1 MLVELKGGA
10 GVSVQDGL
18 LSFQMKET
26 IFLSSDKPEIEELR
40 ELELLPDLEIREND
54 YEITICGSLQLRGK
68 YVPTKNANAKANGG
82 TDTLVSAMKF
92 TPLQLEQG
100 DTEVFFADEEADI
113 MHRIPLS
120 ISVPISRTKEVSDIH
135 GIVDSFD
142 YEIKGPKQLL
152 ITADLKIA
160 GIQLKNEQEIRAEQ
174 QSHKSADTWEYIQV
188 AQDESAEHEYQH
200 VTIDDLERK
209 LTALEKEVEAQLEQ
223 QNDEGQELIDE
234 VADTEQYQP
243 YPLYQPFPGFEMQ
256 QGDVAQSSWDQDSAT
271 RFRYQH
277 PQYAAYEAEAE
288 EEAEREEIE
297 EIEQSS
303 NVPYQTYSNI
313 QEESMGQQSPYEYG
327 FHPISMPE
335 PPQYAP
341 PYGTQPFY
349 PINSFGQGPG
359 HGFGVEPNPI
369 PFAPPP
375 PNPFQPIAGQ
385 FHHQQPPQ
393 YPFAQMPPYAPP
405 QQMFY
410 QPPPYPPNPVPEPV
424 SAMQYQ
430 PEYMAESPYQAT
442 YQPPPSN
449 EYVEESVEDQEVRT
463 DGVYAEPVSYHEPAE
478 VEDDDEAALEEEV
491 HESPYEAT
499 FKEESSHIE
508 QSEPFTLISE
518 HQEEATEPKEAVVKH
533 QEVVTEP
540 KEAVIN
546 HQEVVVEPKEVA
558 VKHQEVVTEPKEA
571 VVKHQEVVTEPKE
584 VAVKHQEVVT
594 KPKEAVINHQEVVTE
609 PKEVAVKH
617 QEVVTEPK
625 EAVVKHQEVVTEPKE
640 VAVNHQEVVT
650 EPKEA
655 VVNHQEV
662 VAEPKEVAVN
672 HQEVVTEPKEA
683 VLKHQEVVTEPKEV
697 AVNHQEVVAEPKEA
711 VVNHQE
717 VVTEPKE
724 VAVNHQEVVAEPK
737 EVAVNHQ
744 EVVTEPKEAVV
755 NHQEVVTEPKEA
767 VVKHQEVVTEPK
779 EAVVNHQEVVTEP
792 KEVAVNHQEV
802 VTEPKEAAIKHQE
815 VDTEPKEVAVK
826 HQEVVTEPKEAVI
839 KHQEETTAPKE
850 AVVKHQEE
858 TTEPKEAVVKHQ
870 EMATEPKEVVT
881 EQREEWI
888 ANPHSQS
895 KVQLSADP
903 DPYAKYWESED
914 DQEDITKTAKKEAT
928 TERATEASKVHVDLD
943 ENRVHAHT
951 AEYDQELQAP
961 AISTELSTEE
971 EASVL
976 MAQLEAEE
984 EKSVE
989 EIVASPVVEQEK
1001 EMKVAIG
1008 SKNNH
1013 KEQNEMM
1020 NFSNIFSHLHGN
1032 EKNKNQR
1039 VESKQEEAL
1048 EQTKAKRDGSSSRR
1062 DALGNLTSFVQ
1073 DRTEKFSKLKMCII
1087 QKNDTLD
1094 SIAQRYDLSV
1104 TKIKEANRMSTDR
1117 VEEGQILYIPQ

>member
-234 VADTEQYQP
+234 VADIEQYQP

-393 YPFAQMPPYAPP
+393 YPFAQMPPFAPP

-410 QPPPYPPNPVPEPV
+410 QPPPYPPNPVPGPV

-442 YQPPPSN
+442 FQPPPSN

-463 DGVYAEPVSYHEPAE
+463 DGVYAEPVSYHEPVK
-478 VEDDDEAALEEEV
+478 VEDDDEDEDEDEAALEEV

-499 FKEESSHIE
+499 FKEAPSHIE

-518 HQEEATEPKEAVVKH
+518 HQEEATEPKEAVIKH
-533 QEVVTEP
+533 QEVVAEP
-540 KEAVIN
+540 KEAVI
-546 HQEVVVEPKEVA
+546 K
-558 VKHQEVVTEPKEA
+558 
-571 VVKHQEVVTEPKE
+571 
-584 VAVKHQEVVT
+584 
-594 KPKEAVINHQEVVTE
+594 
-609 PKEVAVKH
+609 
-617 QEVVTEPK
+617 
-625 EAVVKHQEVVTEPKE
+625 
-640 VAVNHQEVVT
+640 
-650 EPKEA
+650 
-655 VVNHQEV
+655 HQEV

-683 VLKHQEVVTEPKEV
+683 VIK
-697 AVNHQEVVAEPKEA
+697 
-711 VVNHQE
+711 
-717 VVTEPKE
+717 
-724 VAVNHQEVVAEPK
+724 HQEVVAEPK
-737 EVAVNHQ
+737 EVAVNHQEVVTELKEVAVKHQ

-767 VVKHQEVVTEPK
+767 VIKHQEVVAEPKEAVIKHQEVDTEPKEVAAKHQEVVTEPK
-779 EAVVNHQEVVTEP
+779 EAVVKHQEETTEP
-792 KEVAVNHQEV
+792 KEVVVKQQEMA
-802 VTEPKEAAIKHQE
+802 TEPKEAAIKHQE

-826 HQEVVTEPKEAVI
+826 HQEVVTEPKEAV
-839 KHQEETTAPKE
+839 
-850 AVVKHQEE
+850 VKQ
-858 TTEPKEAVVKHQ
+858 Q

-903 DPYAKYWESED
+903 DPYAKYWEGSED

>member
-1 MLVELKGGA
+1 M
-10 GVSVQDGL
+10 SVQDGL

-518 HQEEATEPKEAVVKH
+518 HQEEATEPKEAVVNH

-546 HQEVVVEPKEVA
+546 HQEI
-558 VKHQEVVTEPKEA
+558 VTEPKEA
-571 VVKHQEVVTEPKE
+571 V
-584 VAVKHQEVVT
+584 A
-594 KPKEAVINHQEVVTE
+594 NHQEVVTE
-609 PKEVAVKH
+609 PKEVA
-617 QEVVTEPK
+617 
-625 EAVVKHQEVVTEPKE
+625 
-640 VAVNHQEVVT
+640 
-650 EPKEA
+650 
-655 VVNHQEV
+655 
-662 VAEPKEVAVN
+662 
-672 HQEVVTEPKEA
+672 
-683 VLKHQEVVTEPKEV
+683 
-697 AVNHQEVVAEPKEA
+697 
-711 VVNHQE
+711 
-717 VVTEPKE
+717 
-724 VAVNHQEVVAEPK
+724 
-737 EVAVNHQ
+737 
-744 EVVTEPKEAVV
+744 V

-792 KEVAVNHQEV
+792 KEAVVNHQEVVTEPKEVAVNHQEVVTEPKEAVVKHQEVVTEPKEAVVNHQEV

-858 TTEPKEAVVKHQ
+858 TTEPKEAVVKQQ

>member
-313 QEESMGQQSPYEYG
+313 QEESMGQQSPYEG

-463 DGVYAEPVSYHEPAE
+463 GGVYAEPVSYHEPVE

-491 HESPYEAT
+491 HESSYEAT

-518 HQEEATEPKEAVVKH
+518 HQEEATEPKEAVIKH

-540 KEAVIN
+540 KEAVI
-546 HQEVVVEPKEVA
+546 
-558 VKHQEVVTEPKEA
+558 KHQEVVA
-571 VVKHQEVVTEPKE
+571 
-584 VAVKHQEVVT
+584 
-594 KPKEAVINHQEVVTE
+594 
-609 PKEVAVKH
+609 
-617 QEVVTEPK
+617 EPK

-655 VVNHQEV
+655 VIKHQEV
-662 VAEPKEVAVN
+662 VAEPKEAVVKHQEVVTEPKEVAVN

-683 VLKHQEVVTEPKEV
+683 VI
-697 AVNHQEVVAEPKEA
+697 NHQEVV
-711 VVNHQE
+711 V
-717 VVTEPKE
+717 
-724 VAVNHQEVVAEPK
+724 EPK

-744 EVVTEPKEAVV
+744 EVVTEPKEAVI
-755 NHQEVVTEPKEA
+755 NHQEVVKEPKEA
-767 VVKHQEVVTEPK
+767 VI
-779 EAVVNHQEVVTEP
+779 NHQEVVTEP

-802 VTEPKEAAIKHQE
+802 VTEPKEAVINHQE
-815 VDTEPKEVAVK
+815 VVTEPKEAVINHQEVVTELKEVAVNHQEVVAEPKEAIVK
-826 HQEVVTEPKEAVI
+826 HQEVVTEPKEAV
-839 KHQEETTAPKE
+839 
-850 AVVKHQEE
+850 VN
-858 TTEPKEAVVKHQ
+858 HQ

-888 ANPHSQS
+888 ANSHSQS

-903 DPYAKYWESED
+903 DPYAKYWEGSED
-914 DQEDITKTAKKEAT
+914 DQEDVTKTAKKEAT
-928 TERATEASKVHVDLD
+928 TERTTEASKVHVDLD

>member
-1 MLVELKGGA
+1 M
-10 GVSVQDGL
+10 SVQDGL

-68 YVPTKNANAKANGG
+68 YVPTKNANAKADGG

-297 EIEQSS
+297 EIEEIEQSS

-410 QPPPYPPNPVPEPV
+410 QHPPNPVPEPV

-430 PEYMAESPYQAT
+430 PEYMDKSPYQAT

-463 DGVYAEPVSYHEPAE
+463 DGVYAEPVSYHEPVE
-478 VEDDDEAALEEEV
+478 VEDDDEAALEEV

-540 KEAVIN
+540 KEAVIK
-546 HQEVVVEPKEVA
+546 HQEVVTEPKEAVIKHQEVVAEPKEVAVKHQEEATEPKEAVVKHQEVVTEPKEAVIKHQEVVAEPKEAVVKHQDVVAEPKEVA
-558 VKHQEVVTEPKEA
+558 VKHQEVVAEPKEA

-594 KPKEAVINHQEVVTE
+594 ELKEVAVKHQEVVAEPKEAVVKHQEVVTEPKEVAVKHQEIVTEPKEAAIKHQEEATEPKEAAIKHQEVATE

-625 EAVVKHQEVVTEPKE
+625 EAVVKQ
-640 VAVNHQEVVT
+640 
-650 EPKEA
+650 
-655 VVNHQEV
+655 
-662 VAEPKEVAVN
+662 
-672 HQEVVTEPKEA
+672 
-683 VLKHQEVVTEPKEV
+683 
-697 AVNHQEVVAEPKEA
+697 
-711 VVNHQE
+711 
-717 VVTEPKE
+717 
-724 VAVNHQEVVAEPK
+724 
-737 EVAVNHQ
+737 
-744 EVVTEPKEAVV
+744 
-755 NHQEVVTEPKEA
+755 
-767 VVKHQEVVTEPK
+767 
-779 EAVVNHQEVVTEP
+779 
-792 KEVAVNHQEV
+792 
-802 VTEPKEAAIKHQE
+802 
-815 VDTEPKEVAVK
+815 
-826 HQEVVTEPKEAVI
+826 
-839 KHQEETTAPKE
+839 
-850 AVVKHQEE
+850 
-858 TTEPKEAVVKHQ
+858 Q

-888 ANPHSQS
+888 ANPHSRS

-903 DPYAKYWESED
+903 DPYAKYWEGSED
-914 DQEDITKTAKKEAT
+914 DQEDVTKTAKKEAT
-928 TERATEASKVHVDLD
+928 TERTTEASKVHVDLD

>member
-1 MLVELKGGA
+1 M
-10 GVSVQDGL
+10 SVQDGL

-518 HQEEATEPKEAVVKH
+518 HQEEATEPKEAVVNH

-546 HQEVVVEPKEVA
+546 HQEIVTEPKEAVANHQEVVTEPKEVA
-558 VKHQEVVTEPKEA
+558 VNHQEVVTEPKEA

-584 VAVKHQEVVT
+584 AVV
-594 KPKEAVINHQEVVTE
+594 N
-609 PKEVAVKH
+609 H

-655 VVNHQEV
+655 VV
-662 VAEPKEVAVN
+662 
-672 HQEVVTEPKEA
+672 
-683 VLKHQEVVTEPKEV
+683 
-697 AVNHQEVVAEPKEA
+697 
-711 VVNHQE
+711 
-717 VVTEPKE
+717 
-724 VAVNHQEVVAEPK
+724 
-737 EVAVNHQ
+737 
-744 EVVTEPKEAVV
+744 
-755 NHQEVVTEPKEA
+755 
-767 VVKHQEVVTEPK
+767 KHQEVVTEPK
-779 EAVVNHQEVVTEP
+779 EAV
-792 KEVAVNHQEV
+792 VNHQEV

-858 TTEPKEAVVKHQ
+858 TTEPKEAVVKQQ

>member
-1 MLVELKGGA
+1 M
-10 GVSVQDGL
+10 SVQDGL

-313 QEESMGQQSPYEYG
+313 QEESMGQQSPYEG

-463 DGVYAEPVSYHEPAE
+463 GGVYAEPVSYHEPVE

-491 HESPYEAT
+491 HESSYEAT

-518 HQEEATEPKEAVVKH
+518 HQEEATEPKEAVIKH

-540 KEAVIN
+540 KEAVI
-546 HQEVVVEPKEVA
+546 
-558 VKHQEVVTEPKEA
+558 KHQEVVA
-571 VVKHQEVVTEPKE
+571 
-584 VAVKHQEVVT
+584 
-594 KPKEAVINHQEVVTE
+594 
-609 PKEVAVKH
+609 
-617 QEVVTEPK
+617 EPK

-655 VVNHQEV
+655 VIKHQEV
-662 VAEPKEVAVN
+662 VAEPKEAVVKHQEVVTEPKEVAVN

-683 VLKHQEVVTEPKEV
+683 VI
-697 AVNHQEVVAEPKEA
+697 NHQEVV
-711 VVNHQE
+711 V
-717 VVTEPKE
+717 
-724 VAVNHQEVVAEPK
+724 EPK

-744 EVVTEPKEAVV
+744 EVVTEPKEAVI
-755 NHQEVVTEPKEA
+755 NHQEVVKEPKEA
-767 VVKHQEVVTEPK
+767 VI
-779 EAVVNHQEVVTEP
+779 NHQEVVTEP

-802 VTEPKEAAIKHQE
+802 VTEPKEAVINHQE
-815 VDTEPKEVAVK
+815 VVTEPKEAVINHQEVVTELKEVAVNHQEVVAEPKEAIVK
-826 HQEVVTEPKEAVI
+826 HQEVVTEPKEAV
-839 KHQEETTAPKE
+839 
-850 AVVKHQEE
+850 VN
-858 TTEPKEAVVKHQ
+858 HQ

-888 ANPHSQS
+888 ANSHSQS

-903 DPYAKYWESED
+903 DPYAKYWEGSED
-914 DQEDITKTAKKEAT
+914 DQEDVTKTAKKEAT
-928 TERATEASKVHVDLD
+928 TERTTEASKVHVDLD

>member
-1 MLVELKGGA
+1 M
-10 GVSVQDGL
+10 SVQDGL

-313 QEESMGQQSPYEYG
+313 QEESMGQQSPYEG

-463 DGVYAEPVSYHEPAE
+463 GGVYAEPVSYHEPVE

-491 HESPYEAT
+491 HESSYEAT

-518 HQEEATEPKEAVVKH
+518 HQEEATEPKEAVIKH

-540 KEAVIN
+540 KEAVI
-546 HQEVVVEPKEVA
+546 
-558 VKHQEVVTEPKEA
+558 KHQEVVA
-571 VVKHQEVVTEPKE
+571 
-584 VAVKHQEVVT
+584 
-594 KPKEAVINHQEVVTE
+594 
-609 PKEVAVKH
+609 
-617 QEVVTEPK
+617 EPK

-655 VVNHQEV
+655 VIKHQEV
-662 VAEPKEVAVN
+662 VAEPKEAVVKHQEVVTEPKEVAVN

-683 VLKHQEVVTEPKEV
+683 VI
-697 AVNHQEVVAEPKEA
+697 NHQEVV
-711 VVNHQE
+711 V
-717 VVTEPKE
+717 
-724 VAVNHQEVVAEPK
+724 EPK

-744 EVVTEPKEAVV
+744 EVVTEPKEAVI
-755 NHQEVVTEPKEA
+755 NHQEVVKEPKEA
-767 VVKHQEVVTEPK
+767 VI
-779 EAVVNHQEVVTEP
+779 NHQEVVTEP

-802 VTEPKEAAIKHQE
+802 VTEPKEAVINHQE
-815 VDTEPKEVAVK
+815 VVKEPKEAVINHQEVVTELKEVAVNHQEVVAEPKEAIVK
-826 HQEVVTEPKEAVI
+826 HQEVVTEPKEAV
-839 KHQEETTAPKE
+839 
-850 AVVKHQEE
+850 VN
-858 TTEPKEAVVKHQ
+858 HQ

-888 ANPHSQS
+888 ANSHSQS

-903 DPYAKYWESED
+903 DPYAKYWEGSED
-914 DQEDITKTAKKEAT
+914 DQEDVTKTAKKEAT
-928 TERATEASKVHVDLD
+928 TERTTEASKVHVDLD

-1032 EKNKNQR
+1032 EKKKTNVWR
-1039 VESKQEEAL
+1039 VN
-1048 EQTKAKRDGSSSRR
+1048 RR
-1062 DALGNLTSFVQ
+1062 
-1073 DRTEKFSKLKMCII
+1073 RH
-1087 QKNDTLD
+1087 
-1094 SIAQRYDLSV
+1094 
-1104 TKIKEANRMSTDR
+1104 
-1117 VEEGQILYIPQ
+1117 

>member
-1 MLVELKGGA
+1 M
-10 GVSVQDGL
+10 SVQDGL

-113 MHRIPLS
+113 VHRIPLS

-410 QPPPYPPNPVPEPV
+410 QHPPNPVPEPV

-430 PEYMAESPYQAT
+430 PEYMAKSPYQAT

-463 DGVYAEPVSYHEPAE
+463 DGVYAEPVSYHEPVE
-478 VEDDDEAALEEEV
+478 VEDDDEAALEEV

-533 QEVVTEP
+533 KEVVTEPKEAVIKHQEVVTEP
-540 KEAVIN
+540 KEAVIK
-546 HQEVVVEPKEVA
+546 HQEVVAEPKEVA
-558 VKHQEVVTEPKEA
+558 VKHQEEATEPKEAVVKHQEVVTEPKEAVIKHQEVVAEPKEA

-594 KPKEAVINHQEVVTE
+594 ELKEVAVKHQEVVAEPKEAVVKHQEVVTE

-625 EAVVKHQEVVTEPKE
+625 EAVVKQ
-640 VAVNHQEVVT
+640 
-650 EPKEA
+650 
-655 VVNHQEV
+655 
-662 VAEPKEVAVN
+662 
-672 HQEVVTEPKEA
+672 
-683 VLKHQEVVTEPKEV
+683 
-697 AVNHQEVVAEPKEA
+697 
-711 VVNHQE
+711 
-717 VVTEPKE
+717 
-724 VAVNHQEVVAEPK
+724 
-737 EVAVNHQ
+737 
-744 EVVTEPKEAVV
+744 
-755 NHQEVVTEPKEA
+755 
-767 VVKHQEVVTEPK
+767 
-779 EAVVNHQEVVTEP
+779 
-792 KEVAVNHQEV
+792 
-802 VTEPKEAAIKHQE
+802 
-815 VDTEPKEVAVK
+815 
-826 HQEVVTEPKEAVI
+826 
-839 KHQEETTAPKE
+839 
-850 AVVKHQEE
+850 
-858 TTEPKEAVVKHQ
+858 Q

-888 ANPHSQS
+888 ANPHSRS

-903 DPYAKYWESED
+903 DPYAKYWEGSED
-914 DQEDITKTAKKEAT
+914 DQEDVTKTAKKEAT
-928 TERATEASKVHVDLD
+928 TERTTEASKVHVDLD

>member
-1 MLVELKGGA
+1 M
-10 GVSVQDGL
+10 SVQDGL

-113 MHRIPLS
+113 VHRIPLS

-410 QPPPYPPNPVPEPV
+410 QHPPNPVPEPV

-430 PEYMAESPYQAT
+430 PEYMAKSPYQAT

-463 DGVYAEPVSYHEPAE
+463 DGVYAEPVSYHEPVE
-478 VEDDDEAALEEEV
+478 VEDDDEAALEEV

-533 QEVVTEP
+533 KEVVTEPKEAVIKHQEVVTEP
-540 KEAVIN
+540 KEAVIK
-546 HQEVVVEPKEVA
+546 HQEVVAEPKEVA
-558 VKHQEVVTEPKEA
+558 VKHQEEATEPKEA

-584 VAVKHQEVVT
+584 VAVKHQEVVAE
-594 KPKEAVINHQEVVTE
+594 PKEAVVKHQEVVTEPKEVAVKHQEVVTE

-625 EAVVKHQEVVTEPKE
+625 EAVVKQ
-640 VAVNHQEVVT
+640 
-650 EPKEA
+650 
-655 VVNHQEV
+655 
-662 VAEPKEVAVN
+662 
-672 HQEVVTEPKEA
+672 
-683 VLKHQEVVTEPKEV
+683 
-697 AVNHQEVVAEPKEA
+697 
-711 VVNHQE
+711 
-717 VVTEPKE
+717 
-724 VAVNHQEVVAEPK
+724 
-737 EVAVNHQ
+737 
-744 EVVTEPKEAVV
+744 
-755 NHQEVVTEPKEA
+755 
-767 VVKHQEVVTEPK
+767 
-779 EAVVNHQEVVTEP
+779 
-792 KEVAVNHQEV
+792 
-802 VTEPKEAAIKHQE
+802 
-815 VDTEPKEVAVK
+815 
-826 HQEVVTEPKEAVI
+826 
-839 KHQEETTAPKE
+839 
-850 AVVKHQEE
+850 
-858 TTEPKEAVVKHQ
+858 Q

-888 ANPHSQS
+888 ANPHSRS

-903 DPYAKYWESED
+903 DPYAKYWEGSED
-914 DQEDITKTAKKEAT
+914 DQEDVTKTAKKEAT
-928 TERATEASKVHVDLD
+928 TERTTEASKVHVDLD

>member
-234 VADTEQYQP
+234 VADIEQYQP

-393 YPFAQMPPYAPP
+393 YPFAQMPPFAPP

-410 QPPPYPPNPVPEPV
+410 QPPPYPPNPVPGPV

-442 YQPPPSN
+442 FQPPPSN

-463 DGVYAEPVSYHEPAE
+463 DGVYAEPVSYHEPVK
-478 VEDDDEAALEEEV
+478 VEDDDEDEDEAALEEV

-499 FKEESSHIE
+499 FKEAPSHIE

-518 HQEEATEPKEAVVKH
+518 HQEEATEPKEAVVNH

-540 KEAVIN
+540 KEAVI
-546 HQEVVVEPKEVA
+546 
-558 VKHQEVVTEPKEA
+558 KHQEVVAEPKEA
-571 VVKHQEVVTEPKE
+571 VIK
-584 VAVKHQEVVT
+584 
-594 KPKEAVINHQEVVTE
+594 
-609 PKEVAVKH
+609 
-617 QEVVTEPK
+617 
-625 EAVVKHQEVVTEPKE
+625 
-640 VAVNHQEVVT
+640 
-650 EPKEA
+650 
-655 VVNHQEV
+655 HQEV

-683 VLKHQEVVTEPKEV
+683 VI
-697 AVNHQEVVAEPKEA
+697 
-711 VVNHQE
+711 
-717 VVTEPKE
+717 
-724 VAVNHQEVVAEPK
+724 NHQEVVAEPK
-737 EVAVNHQ
+737 EVAVNHQEVVTELKEVAVKHQ

-767 VVKHQEVVTEPK
+767 VIKHQEVVAESKEAVIKHQEVDTEPK

-792 KEVAVNHQEV
+792 KEAVIKHQEV
-802 VTEPKEAAIKHQE
+802 DTEPKEVVVKQQEMATEPKEAAIKHQEVDTEPKEAAIKHQE

-826 HQEVVTEPKEAVI
+826 HQEVVTEPKEAV
-839 KHQEETTAPKE
+839 
-850 AVVKHQEE
+850 VKQ
-858 TTEPKEAVVKHQ
+858 Q
-870 EMATEPKEVVT
+870 EMATEPKKVVT
-881 EQREEWI
+881 EQRDEWI

-903 DPYAKYWESED
+903 DPYAKYWEGSED

-1073 DRTEKFSKLKMCII
+1073 DRTEKFSKLKICII

>member
-1 MLVELKGGA
+1 M
-10 GVSVQDGL
+10 SVQDGL

-234 VADTEQYQP
+234 VADIEQYQP

-393 YPFAQMPPYAPP
+393 YPFAQMPPFAPP

-410 QPPPYPPNPVPEPV
+410 QPPPYPPNPVPGPV

-442 YQPPPSN
+442 FQPPPSN

-463 DGVYAEPVSYHEPAE
+463 DGVYAEPVSYHEPVK
-478 VEDDDEAALEEEV
+478 VEDDDEDEDEDEAALEEV

-499 FKEESSHIE
+499 FKEAPSHIE

-518 HQEEATEPKEAVVKH
+518 HQEEATEPKEAVIKH
-533 QEVVTEP
+533 QEVVAEP
-540 KEAVIN
+540 KEAVI
-546 HQEVVVEPKEVA
+546 K
-558 VKHQEVVTEPKEA
+558 
-571 VVKHQEVVTEPKE
+571 
-584 VAVKHQEVVT
+584 
-594 KPKEAVINHQEVVTE
+594 
-609 PKEVAVKH
+609 
-617 QEVVTEPK
+617 
-625 EAVVKHQEVVTEPKE
+625 
-640 VAVNHQEVVT
+640 
-650 EPKEA
+650 
-655 VVNHQEV
+655 HQEV

-683 VLKHQEVVTEPKEV
+683 VIK
-697 AVNHQEVVAEPKEA
+697 
-711 VVNHQE
+711 
-717 VVTEPKE
+717 
-724 VAVNHQEVVAEPK
+724 HQEVVAEPK
-737 EVAVNHQ
+737 EVAVNHQEVVTELKEVAVKHQ

-767 VVKHQEVVTEPK
+767 VIKHQEVVAEPKEAVIKHQEVDTEPKEVAAKHQEVVTEPK
-779 EAVVNHQEVVTEP
+779 EAVVKHQEETTEP
-792 KEVAVNHQEV
+792 KEVVVKQQEMA
-802 VTEPKEAAIKHQE
+802 TEPKEAAIKHQE

-826 HQEVVTEPKEAVI
+826 HQEVVTEPKEAV
-839 KHQEETTAPKE
+839 
-850 AVVKHQEE
+850 VKQ
-858 TTEPKEAVVKHQ
+858 Q

-903 DPYAKYWESED
+903 DPYAKYWEGSED

>member
-1 MLVELKGGA
+1 M
-10 GVSVQDGL
+10 SVQDGL

-68 YVPTKNANAKANGG
+68 YVPTKNANAKADGG

-142 YEIKGPKQLL
+142 YEIKGPKQLF

-410 QPPPYPPNPVPEPV
+410 QHPPNPVPEPV

-430 PEYMAESPYQAT
+430 PEYMAKSPYQAT

-463 DGVYAEPVSYHEPAE
+463 DGVYAEPVSYHEPVE
-478 VEDDDEAALEEEV
+478 VEDDDEAALEEV

-540 KEAVIN
+540 KEAVI
-546 HQEVVVEPKEVA
+546 
-558 VKHQEVVTEPKEA
+558 KHQEVVT
-571 VVKHQEVVTEPKE
+571 
-584 VAVKHQEVVT
+584 
-594 KPKEAVINHQEVVTE
+594 
-609 PKEVAVKH
+609 
-617 QEVVTEPK
+617 
-625 EAVVKHQEVVTEPKE
+625 
-640 VAVNHQEVVT
+640 
-650 EPKEA
+650 
-655 VVNHQEV
+655 
-662 VAEPKEVAVN
+662 
-672 HQEVVTEPKEA
+672 
-683 VLKHQEVVTEPKEV
+683 
-697 AVNHQEVVAEPKEA
+697 
-711 VVNHQE
+711 
-717 VVTEPKE
+717 
-724 VAVNHQEVVAEPK
+724 
-737 EVAVNHQ
+737 
-744 EVVTEPKEAVV
+744 
-755 NHQEVVTEPKEA
+755 
-767 VVKHQEVVTEPK
+767 
-779 EAVVNHQEVVTEP
+779 
-792 KEVAVNHQEV
+792 
-802 VTEPKEAAIKHQE
+802 
-815 VDTEPKEVAVK
+815 
-826 HQEVVTEPKEAVI
+826 
-839 KHQEETTAPKE
+839 
-850 AVVKHQEE
+850 
-858 TTEPKEAVVKHQ
+858 
-870 EMATEPKEVVT
+870 
-881 EQREEWI
+881 
-888 ANPHSQS
+888 
-895 KVQLSADP
+895 
-903 DPYAKYWESED
+903 
-914 DQEDITKTAKKEAT
+914 
-928 TERATEASKVHVDLD
+928 
-943 ENRVHAHT
+943 
-951 AEYDQELQAP
+951 
-961 AISTELSTEE
+961 
-971 EASVL
+971 
-976 MAQLEAEE
+976 
-984 EKSVE
+984 
-989 EIVASPVVEQEK
+989 
-1001 EMKVAIG
+1001 
-1008 SKNNH
+1008 
-1013 KEQNEMM
+1013 
-1020 NFSNIFSHLHGN
+1020 
-1032 EKNKNQR
+1032 
-1039 VESKQEEAL
+1039 
-1048 EQTKAKRDGSSSRR
+1048 
-1062 DALGNLTSFVQ
+1062 
-1073 DRTEKFSKLKMCII
+1073 
-1087 QKNDTLD
+1087 
-1094 SIAQRYDLSV
+1094 
-1104 TKIKEANRMSTDR
+1104 
-1117 VEEGQILYIPQ
+1117 

>member
-1 MLVELKGGA
+1 M
-10 GVSVQDGL
+10 SVQDGL

-68 YVPTKNANAKANGG
+68 YVPTKNANAKADGG

-142 YEIKGPKQLL
+142 YEIKGPKQLF

-410 QPPPYPPNPVPEPV
+410 QHPPNPVPEPV

-430 PEYMAESPYQAT
+430 PEYMAKSPYQAT

-463 DGVYAEPVSYHEPAE
+463 DGVYAEPVSYHEPVE
-478 VEDDDEAALEEEV
+478 VEDDDEAALEEV

-540 KEAVIN
+540 KEAVIK
-546 HQEVVVEPKEVA
+546 HQEVVTEPKEAVVKHQEVVAEPKEVA
-558 VKHQEVVTEPKEA
+558 VKHQDVVAEPKEAVVKHQEVVAEPKEA

-594 KPKEAVINHQEVVTE
+594 EPKEVAVKHQEVVTEPKEVAVKHQEVVAEPKEAVVKHQEVVTEPKEVAVKHQEVVTEPKEVAVKHQEVVTE

-625 EAVVKHQEVVTEPKE
+625 EAVVKQ
-640 VAVNHQEVVT
+640 
-650 EPKEA
+650 
-655 VVNHQEV
+655 
-662 VAEPKEVAVN
+662 
-672 HQEVVTEPKEA
+672 
-683 VLKHQEVVTEPKEV
+683 
-697 AVNHQEVVAEPKEA
+697 
-711 VVNHQE
+711 
-717 VVTEPKE
+717 
-724 VAVNHQEVVAEPK
+724 
-737 EVAVNHQ
+737 
-744 EVVTEPKEAVV
+744 
-755 NHQEVVTEPKEA
+755 
-767 VVKHQEVVTEPK
+767 
-779 EAVVNHQEVVTEP
+779 
-792 KEVAVNHQEV
+792 
-802 VTEPKEAAIKHQE
+802 
-815 VDTEPKEVAVK
+815 
-826 HQEVVTEPKEAVI
+826 
-839 KHQEETTAPKE
+839 
-850 AVVKHQEE
+850 
-858 TTEPKEAVVKHQ
+858 Q

-888 ANPHSQS
+888 ANRS

-903 DPYAKYWESED
+903 DPYAKYWEGSED
-914 DQEDITKTAKKEAT
+914 DQEDVTKTAKKEAT
-928 TERATEASKVHVDLD
+928 TERTTEASKVHVDLD

>member
-1 MLVELKGGA
+1 M
-10 GVSVQDGL
+10 SVQDGL

-313 QEESMGQQSPYEYG
+313 QEESMGQQSPYEG

-463 DGVYAEPVSYHEPAE
+463 GGVYAEPVSYHEPVE

-491 HESPYEAT
+491 HESSYEAT

-518 HQEEATEPKEAVVKH
+518 HQEEATEPKEAVIKH

-540 KEAVIN
+540 KEAVI
-546 HQEVVVEPKEVA
+546 
-558 VKHQEVVTEPKEA
+558 KHQEVVAEPKEA

-594 KPKEAVINHQEVVTE
+594 EPKEAVI
-609 PKEVAVKH
+609 KH
-617 QEVVTEPK
+617 QEVVAEPK

-655 VVNHQEV
+655 VIKHQEV
-662 VAEPKEVAVN
+662 VTEPKEAVVKQQEVVTEPKEVAVN

-683 VLKHQEVVTEPKEV
+683 VI
-697 AVNHQEVVAEPKEA
+697 NHQEVV
-711 VVNHQE
+711 V
-717 VVTEPKE
+717 
-724 VAVNHQEVVAEPK
+724 EPK

-744 EVVTEPKEAVV
+744 EVVTEPKEAVI
-755 NHQEVVTEPKEA
+755 NHQEVVKEPKEA
-767 VVKHQEVVTEPK
+767 VI
-779 EAVVNHQEVVTEP
+779 NHQEVVTEP

-802 VTEPKEAAIKHQE
+802 VTEPKEAVINHQE
-815 VDTEPKEVAVK
+815 VVTEPKEAVINHQEVVTELKEVAVNHQEVVAEPKEAIVK
-826 HQEVVTEPKEAVI
+826 HQEVVTEPKEAV
-839 KHQEETTAPKE
+839 
-850 AVVKHQEE
+850 VN
-858 TTEPKEAVVKHQ
+858 HQ

-888 ANPHSQS
+888 ANSHSQS

-903 DPYAKYWESED
+903 DPYAKYWEGSED
-914 DQEDITKTAKKEAT
+914 DQEDVTKTAKKEAT
-928 TERATEASKVHVDLD
+928 TERTTEASKVHVDLD

>member
-1 MLVELKGGA
+1 M
-10 GVSVQDGL
+10 SVQDGL

-313 QEESMGQQSPYEYG
+313 QEESMGQQSPYEG

-463 DGVYAEPVSYHEPAE
+463 GGVYAEPVSYHEPVE

-491 HESPYEAT
+491 HESSYEAT

-518 HQEEATEPKEAVVKH
+518 HQEEATEPKEAVIKH

-540 KEAVIN
+540 KEAVI
-546 HQEVVVEPKEVA
+546 
-558 VKHQEVVTEPKEA
+558 KHQEVVA
-571 VVKHQEVVTEPKE
+571 
-584 VAVKHQEVVT
+584 
-594 KPKEAVINHQEVVTE
+594 
-609 PKEVAVKH
+609 
-617 QEVVTEPK
+617 EPK

-655 VVNHQEV
+655 VIKHQEV
-662 VAEPKEVAVN
+662 VAEPKEAVVKHQEVVTEPKEVAVN

-683 VLKHQEVVTEPKEV
+683 VI
-697 AVNHQEVVAEPKEA
+697 NHQEVV
-711 VVNHQE
+711 V
-717 VVTEPKE
+717 
-724 VAVNHQEVVAEPK
+724 EPK

-744 EVVTEPKEAVV
+744 EVVTEPKEAVI
-755 NHQEVVTEPKEA
+755 NHQEVVKEPKEA
-767 VVKHQEVVTEPK
+767 VI
-779 EAVVNHQEVVTEP
+779 NHQEVVTEP

-802 VTEPKEAAIKHQE
+802 VTEPKEAVIKHQE
-815 VDTEPKEVAVK
+815 VVTEPKEAVINHQEVVTELKEVAVK
-826 HQEVVTEPKEAVI
+826 HQEVVTEPKEAV
-839 KHQEETTAPKE
+839 
-850 AVVKHQEE
+850 VN
-858 TTEPKEAVVKHQ
+858 HQ

-888 ANPHSQS
+888 ANSHSQS

-903 DPYAKYWESED
+903 DPYAKYWEGSED
-914 DQEDITKTAKKEAT
+914 DQEDVTKTAKKEAT
-928 TERATEASKVHVDLD
+928 TERTTEASKVHVDLD

>member
-1 MLVELKGGA
+1 M
-10 GVSVQDGL
+10 SVQDGL

-113 MHRIPLS
+113 VHRIPLS

-410 QPPPYPPNPVPEPV
+410 QHPPNPVPEPV

-430 PEYMAESPYQAT
+430 PEYMAKSPYQAT

-463 DGVYAEPVSYHEPAE
+463 DGVYAEPVSYHEPVE
-478 VEDDDEAALEEEV
+478 VEDDDEAALEEV

-533 QEVVTEP
+533 KEVVTEPKEAVIKHQEVVTEP
-540 KEAVIN
+540 KEAVIK
-546 HQEVVVEPKEVA
+546 HQEVVAEPKEVAVKHQEEATEPKEAVVKHQEVVTEPKEAVIKHQEVVAEPKEAVVKHQEVVTEPKEVAVKHQEVVTELKEVAVKHQEVVAEPKEAVVKHQEVVTEPKEVAVKHQEVVTELKEVAVKHQEVVAEPKEAVVKHQEVVTEPKEVAVKHQEVVTEPKEVA

-594 KPKEAVINHQEVVTE
+594 EPKEVAVKHQEVVTEPKEVAVKHQEVVTE

-625 EAVVKHQEVVTEPKE
+625 EAVVKQ
-640 VAVNHQEVVT
+640 
-650 EPKEA
+650 
-655 VVNHQEV
+655 
-662 VAEPKEVAVN
+662 
-672 HQEVVTEPKEA
+672 
-683 VLKHQEVVTEPKEV
+683 
-697 AVNHQEVVAEPKEA
+697 
-711 VVNHQE
+711 
-717 VVTEPKE
+717 
-724 VAVNHQEVVAEPK
+724 
-737 EVAVNHQ
+737 
-744 EVVTEPKEAVV
+744 
-755 NHQEVVTEPKEA
+755 
-767 VVKHQEVVTEPK
+767 
-779 EAVVNHQEVVTEP
+779 
-792 KEVAVNHQEV
+792 
-802 VTEPKEAAIKHQE
+802 
-815 VDTEPKEVAVK
+815 
-826 HQEVVTEPKEAVI
+826 
-839 KHQEETTAPKE
+839 
-850 AVVKHQEE
+850 
-858 TTEPKEAVVKHQ
+858 Q

-888 ANPHSQS
+888 ANPHSRS

-903 DPYAKYWESED
+903 DPYAKYWEGSED
-914 DQEDITKTAKKEAT
+914 DQEDVTKTAKKEAT
-928 TERATEASKVHVDLD
+928 TERTTEASKVHVDLD

>member
-313 QEESMGQQSPYEYG
+313 QEESMGQQSPYEG

-463 DGVYAEPVSYHEPAE
+463 GGVYAEPVSYHEPVE

-491 HESPYEAT
+491 HESSYEAT

-518 HQEEATEPKEAVVKH
+518 HQEEATEPKEAVIKH

-540 KEAVIN
+540 KEAVI
-546 HQEVVVEPKEVA
+546 
-558 VKHQEVVTEPKEA
+558 KHQEVVAEPKEA

-594 KPKEAVINHQEVVTE
+594 EPKEAVI
-609 PKEVAVKH
+609 KH
-617 QEVVTEPK
+617 QEVVAEPK

-655 VVNHQEV
+655 VIKHQEV
-662 VAEPKEVAVN
+662 VTEPKEAVVKQQEVVTEPKEVAVN

-683 VLKHQEVVTEPKEV
+683 VI
-697 AVNHQEVVAEPKEA
+697 NHQEVV
-711 VVNHQE
+711 V
-717 VVTEPKE
+717 
-724 VAVNHQEVVAEPK
+724 EPK

-744 EVVTEPKEAVV
+744 EVVTEPKEAVI
-755 NHQEVVTEPKEA
+755 NHQEVVKEPKEA
-767 VVKHQEVVTEPK
+767 VI
-779 EAVVNHQEVVTEP
+779 NHQEVVTEP

-802 VTEPKEAAIKHQE
+802 VTEPKEAVINHQE
-815 VDTEPKEVAVK
+815 VVTEPKEAVINHQEVVTELKEVAVNHQEVVAEPKEAIVK
-826 HQEVVTEPKEAVI
+826 HQEVVTEPKEAV
-839 KHQEETTAPKE
+839 
-850 AVVKHQEE
+850 VN
-858 TTEPKEAVVKHQ
+858 HQ

-888 ANPHSQS
+888 ANSHSQS

-903 DPYAKYWESED
+903 DPYAKYWEGSED
-914 DQEDITKTAKKEAT
+914 DQEDVTKTAKKEAT
-928 TERATEASKVHVDLD
+928 TERTTEASKVHVDLD

>member
-1 MLVELKGGA
+1 M
-10 GVSVQDGL
+10 SVQDGL

-313 QEESMGQQSPYEYG
+313 QEESMGQQSPYEG

-463 DGVYAEPVSYHEPAE
+463 GGVYAEPVSYHEPVE

-491 HESPYEAT
+491 HESSYEAT

-518 HQEEATEPKEAVVKH
+518 HQEEATEPKEAVIKH

-540 KEAVIN
+540 KEAVI
-546 HQEVVVEPKEVA
+546 
-558 VKHQEVVTEPKEA
+558 KHQEVVA
-571 VVKHQEVVTEPKE
+571 
-584 VAVKHQEVVT
+584 
-594 KPKEAVINHQEVVTE
+594 
-609 PKEVAVKH
+609 
-617 QEVVTEPK
+617 EPK

-655 VVNHQEV
+655 VINHQEV
-662 VAEPKEVAVN
+662 VVEPKEVAVN

-683 VLKHQEVVTEPKEV
+683 VI
-697 AVNHQEVVAEPKEA
+697 NHQEVVKEPKEA
-711 VVNHQE
+711 VI
-717 VVTEPKE
+717 
-724 VAVNHQEVVAEPK
+724 
-737 EVAVNHQ
+737 
-744 EVVTEPKEAVV
+744 
-755 NHQEVVTEPKEA
+755 
-767 VVKHQEVVTEPK
+767 
-779 EAVVNHQEVVTEP
+779 NHQEVVTEP

-802 VTEPKEAAIKHQE
+802 VTEPKEAVINHQE
-815 VDTEPKEVAVK
+815 VVTEPKEAVINHQEVVTELKEVAVNHQEVVAEPKEAIVK
-826 HQEVVTEPKEAVI
+826 HQEVVTEPKEAV
-839 KHQEETTAPKE
+839 
-850 AVVKHQEE
+850 VN
-858 TTEPKEAVVKHQ
+858 HQ

-888 ANPHSQS
+888 ANSHSQS

-903 DPYAKYWESED
+903 DPYAKYWEGSED
-914 DQEDITKTAKKEAT
+914 DQEDVTKTAKKEAT
-928 TERATEASKVHVDLD
+928 TERTTEASKVHVDLD

>member
-1 MLVELKGGA
+1 M
-10 GVSVQDGL
+10 SVQDGL

-327 FHPISMPE
+327 FHPNSMPE

-430 PEYMAESPYQAT
+430 PEYMAKSPYQAT

-463 DGVYAEPVSYHEPAE
+463 DGVYAEPVSYHEPVE
-478 VEDDDEAALEEEV
+478 VEDDEEAALEEV

-540 KEAVIN
+540 KEAVIK
-546 HQEVVVEPKEVA
+546 HQEVVTEPKEAVIKHQEVVAEPKEVAVKHQEEATEPKEAVVKHQEVVTEPKEAVIKHQEVVAEPKEAVIKHQDVVAEPKEVA
-558 VKHQEVVTEPKEA
+558 VKHQEVVAEPKEVAVKHQEVVAEPKEAVVKHQEVVAEPKEA

-594 KPKEAVINHQEVVTE
+594 E

-617 QEVVTEPK
+617 QDVVTEPK
-625 EAVVKHQEVVTEPKE
+625 EAVVKHQEM
-640 VAVNHQEVVT
+640 AT

-655 VVNHQEV
+655 V
-662 VAEPKEVAVN
+662 
-672 HQEVVTEPKEA
+672 
-683 VLKHQEVVTEPKEV
+683 
-697 AVNHQEVVAEPKEA
+697 
-711 VVNHQE
+711 
-717 VVTEPKE
+717 
-724 VAVNHQEVVAEPK
+724 
-737 EVAVNHQ
+737 
-744 EVVTEPKEAVV
+744 
-755 NHQEVVTEPKEA
+755 
-767 VVKHQEVVTEPK
+767 
-779 EAVVNHQEVVTEP
+779 
-792 KEVAVNHQEV
+792 
-802 VTEPKEAAIKHQE
+802 IKHQE

-826 HQEVVTEPKEAVI
+826 HQE
-839 KHQEETTAPKE
+839 
-850 AVVKHQEE
+850 E
-858 TTEPKEAVVKHQ
+858 TTEPKEAAVKQQ

-888 ANPHSQS
+888 ANPHSRS

-903 DPYAKYWESED
+903 DPYAKYWEGSED
-914 DQEDITKTAKKEAT
+914 DQEDVTKTAKKEAT
-928 TERATEASKVHVDLD
+928 TERTTEASKVHVDLD

>member
-1 MLVELKGGA
+1 M
-10 GVSVQDGL
+10 SVQDGL

-518 HQEEATEPKEAVVKH
+518 HQEEATEPKEAVVNH

-546 HQEVVVEPKEVA
+546 HQEI
-558 VKHQEVVTEPKEA
+558 VTEPKEA
-571 VVKHQEVVTEPKE
+571 V
-584 VAVKHQEVVT
+584 A
-594 KPKEAVINHQEVVTE
+594 NHQEVVTE
-609 PKEVAVKH
+609 PKEVA
-617 QEVVTEPK
+617 
-625 EAVVKHQEVVTEPKE
+625 
-640 VAVNHQEVVT
+640 
-650 EPKEA
+650 
-655 VVNHQEV
+655 
-662 VAEPKEVAVN
+662 
-672 HQEVVTEPKEA
+672 
-683 VLKHQEVVTEPKEV
+683 
-697 AVNHQEVVAEPKEA
+697 
-711 VVNHQE
+711 
-717 VVTEPKE
+717 
-724 VAVNHQEVVAEPK
+724 
-737 EVAVNHQ
+737 
-744 EVVTEPKEAVV
+744 V

-792 KEVAVNHQEV
+792 KEAVVNHQEVVTEPKEVAVNHQEVVTEPKEAVVNHQEVVTEPKEAVVNHQEV

-858 TTEPKEAVVKHQ
+858 TTEPKEAVVKQQ